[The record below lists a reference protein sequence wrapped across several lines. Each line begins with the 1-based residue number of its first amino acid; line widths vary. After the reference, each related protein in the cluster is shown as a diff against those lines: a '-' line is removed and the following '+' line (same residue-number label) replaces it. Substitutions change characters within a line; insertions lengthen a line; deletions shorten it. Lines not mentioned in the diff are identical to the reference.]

1 MGETTQDGDGRG
13 VTGRGSTILA
23 AWGLALAAAAVRLA
37 FAAHLP
43 VFPDEAYYWVW
54 SRHPAPAYF
63 DHPPAIA
70 FLIGGGTALL
80 GDGSLGIRLLPVLAG
95 LVAAGG
101 AIATARHLGGAAA
114 ALWTSAILTCMPLA
128 AAGLILATPDAP
140 LLAALAL
147 ACYALVRAVGAGA
160 GGRAA
165 LLWWLAAGGALGAAF
180 LSKYTA
186 ILLPMG
192 VLLALLLHDRLRPHL
207 RTAGP
212 WAASA
217 LALLLFLPVVAW
229 NARHGWVSFAFQLR
243 HGLASG
249 GGSALVREGSLV
261 GGQLALASPI
271 LFVLMVAAVAGALR
285 RRLADPARYL
295 LAVTAA
301 VFLGFFAWSALERP
315 VEPNWPAPFYIPA
328 SVLLALAA
336 ADGRWRRWLGTGLA
350 LGAAAVAVLYVHAI
364 HPLVAL
370 RGDRDPVSRAFG
382 WSQLAGGVALER
394 SAAPAPPGRVWIA
407 TRRYQDAAEITL
419 HLRDHP
425 DVLSLN
431 EGGRPNQY
439 DLWPGLEKRVRPGD
453 ALVLVSD
460 CAPSWAPRV
469 PGFAATPVDGP
480 DTLVM
485 EGRADSLRAR
495 CLVRLRADAIPR
507 VPEQATT
514 S

>member
-1 MGETTQDGDGRG
+1 M
-13 VTGRGSTILA
+13 TGRGRTILA

-95 LVAAGG
+95 LVAAAG

-114 ALWTSAILTCMPLA
+114 ALWTSAILACMPLA
-128 AAGLILATPDAP
+128 AAGLVLATPDAP

-160 GGRAA
+160 GERAA
-165 LLWWLAAGGALGAAF
+165 LLWWLAAGVALGAAF

-186 ILLPMG
+186 VLLPVG

-249 GGSALVREGSLV
+249 GGSALVREGRLV

-271 LFVLMVAAVAGALR
+271 LFGLLVVAVAGALR
-285 RRLADPARYL
+285 RRLAEPAPYL

-315 VEPNWPAPFYIPA
+315 VEANWPAPFYLPA

-336 ADGRWRRWLGTGLA
+336 ADGRWRRSLRRGAGPGRRGGGRA
-350 LGAAAVAVLYVHAI
+350 LPPRPPPPCG
-364 HPLVAL
+364 
-370 RGDRDPVSRAFG
+370 
-382 WSQLAGGVALER
+382 AGGRPGPGEPGLRLE
-394 SAAPAPPGRVWIA
+394 PARRRRGARAERGGGPPGAGVDRHPA
-407 TRRYQDAAEITL
+407 LPGRR
-419 HLRDHP
+419 RDHP
-425 DVLSLN
+425 PPP
-431 EGGRPNQY
+431 GPPRRPLPERRRAPQ
-439 DLWPGLEKRVRPGD
+439 PVRPVAG
-453 ALVLVSD
+453 ARG
-460 CAPSWAPRV
+460 AGAPRRRARAGV
-469 PGFAATPVDGP
+469 GLRPVMGSPGAGLRRHTR
-480 DTLVM
+480 
-485 EGRADSLRAR
+485 GRARHPGDGGPGRLPPGPLPRPPAAR
-495 CLVRLRADAIPR
+495 MP
-507 VPEQATT
+507 P
-514 S
+514 